1 MLLYSAAPR
10 KPIYP
15 YLLESFWFCS
25 RPGPKSLEEGQGF
38 QRFVAWKELMNCL
51 GSLIYLIIR
60 DMGAVSCTAGKSFIV
75 LKADAYRGYSGHMVF
90 SFTHFAVQHLKH
102 NSSTMYHACL
112 VSFRD
117 GDNANDADT

>member
-1 MLLYSAAPR
+1 MDRANEL
-10 KPIYP
+10 
-15 YLLESFWFCS
+15 
-25 RPGPKSLEEGQGF
+25 PGVSHLPHHMRYG
-38 QRFVAWKELMNCL
+38 CC
-51 GSLIYLIIR
+51 
-60 DMGAVSCTAGKSFIV
+60 VSCTAGKSFIV

-90 SFTHFAVQHLKH
+90 PFTHFAVQHLKH